1 MSLSILL
8 NKMEQKLIED
18 VDISFLNLDGFD
30 FSGCTIKNVI
40 FATDNQ
46 QDKKIK
52 NINFKDSTLEG
63 VSFDGA
69 ILENCNFDQSKQADD
84 VTISRVSFK
93 KCIMIGCRF
102 RKASIEWSD
111 FRYSEIS
118 QVTFEESKIDFCDFY
133 RTFFLG
139 VGIFRKSLIKNS
151 SFYYTYFDEGSTIR
165 KDNIADGKI
174 LQQNELIYRKFLIDW
189 NTLGTGE
196 RKNNQQNSKS
206 NWNPENSLRDRF
218 ADAED
223 IFKSLN
229 GLWMSKGFLG
239 DANWAYVQG
248 KRMER
253 KRLIAELFNNKD
265 TFINKLSKVG
275 AIVLN
280 FLLDV
285 LFGYGESIAKMIF
298 TYILVIISFAYFYY
312 VSKEISI
319 PSYVLAIGVSFKN
332 MVAMSPDEVKNV
344 SPFLDFLNVIQTTI
358 GILLTGIFGFI
369 LGNKI
374 RNQ

>member
-1 MSLSILL
+1 MTLKVLS
-8 NKMEQKLIED
+8 EQIKQKHIENL
-18 VDISFLNLDGFD
+18 DISLINLDGFD
-30 FSGCTIKNVI
+30 FSGCTFKNVI

-46 QDKKIK
+46 QDRKIK
-52 NINFKDSTLEG
+52 NINFKDAILEN
-63 VSFDGA
+63 VLFDGA
-69 ILENCNFDQSKQADD
+69 IIESCNFDQSKHFNY
-84 VTISRVSFK
+84 IHLSKVSFK
-93 KCIMIGCRF
+93 NCTMIDCRF
-102 RKASIEWSD
+102 RKASIAWSD

-139 VGIFRKSLIKNS
+139 VGIFRKSIIRNS

-165 KDNIADGKI
+165 KENIADGNI
-174 LQQNELIYRKFLIDW
+174 VQQNKTIYRKFLIDW
-189 NTLGTGE
+189 NTFGTGD

-206 NWNPENSLRDRF
+206 DWSPENSLKARY

-248 KRMER
+248 KKMER
-253 KRLIAELFNNKD
+253 KRMIAELTYNEDSF
-265 TFINKLSKVG
+265 FRKLKKTG
-275 AIVLN
+275 AISLN
-280 FLLDV
+280 FLLDI
-285 LFGYGESIAKMIF
+285 LFGYGESMGKMIL

-312 VSKEISI
+312 ASQEVSI
-319 PSYVLAIGVSFKN
+319 PSYIIAIGVSFKN
-332 MVAMSPDEVKNV
+332 MVAMSPNEVKNI